1 MIGYLKKYISKQTI
15 NDFQNA
21 EMLINLFFSFV
32 DFLFIAFSI
41 ILFYSEFRNFYSM
54 TYQLIGIFFADI
66 ILRLYALYTLKNKD
80 TDIFYKEIISCLIS
94 SDLFFLIL
102 SLFLEI
108 LKEISF
114 KKDINISY
122 PCLLYILISF
132 SYENIISYSPLTF
145 DGYSLSFS
153 SFILLAQFIFGIIF
167 AYYLYNF
174 LTTGFGDIISFI
186 LKDKYDIRRNNKFII
201 GFPIS
206 CLCIYIFYYLIK
218 LVILFCRDPLIILYG
233 SLICNIIKEWARY
246 FVFALCEI
254 IVYLLNKIIK
264 NEIKKR
270 VDFEEIQVINS

>member
-132 SYENIISYSPLTF
+132 SYENVISYSPITF
-145 DGYSLSFS
+145 NRYSLSFS

-186 LKDKYDIRRNNKFII
+186 LKDKNDIRRINKFII

-233 SLICNIIKEWARY
+233 SLICNIIKEGARY

-254 IVYLLNKIIK
+254 
-264 NEIKKR
+264 
-270 VDFEEIQVINS
+270 

>member
-132 SYENIISYSPLTF
+132 SYENVVSYSPITF
-145 DGYSLSFS
+145 NRYSLSFS

-186 LKDKYDIRRNNKFII
+186 LKDKNDIRRINKFII

-218 LVILFCRDPLIILYG
+218 LVILFCRAPLIILYG
-233 SLICNIIKEWARY
+233 SLICNIIKEGARY

-270 VDFEEIQVINS
+270 VDFEEIQIINS